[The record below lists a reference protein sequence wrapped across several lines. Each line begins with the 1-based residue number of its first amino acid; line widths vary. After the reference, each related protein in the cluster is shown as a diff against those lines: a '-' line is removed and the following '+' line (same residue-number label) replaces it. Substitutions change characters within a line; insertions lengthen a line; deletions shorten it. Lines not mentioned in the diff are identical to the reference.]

1 MSNENP
7 GEGGSYLLDPKTGK
21 RTKIKPEEGLVRTG
35 KRTLIKRT
43 LPSPEKNTEVKTD
56 DTTDQQT
63 ESND

>member
-21 RTKIKPEEGLVRTG
+21 RT
-35 KRTLIKRT
+35 LIKRT
-43 LPSPEKNTEVKTD
+43 LPSPDKNTEVKTD

-63 ESND
+63 ESNDWNRISV

>member
-21 RTKIKPEEGLVRTG
+21 RT
-35 KRTLIKRT
+35 LIKRT
-43 LPSPEKNTEVKTD
+43 LPSPDKNTEVKTD

-63 ESND
+63 ESNDWNRVSI

>member
-21 RTKIKPEEGLVRTG
+21 RTLV
-35 KRTLIKRT
+35 KRT
-43 LPSPEKNTEVKTD
+43 LPSPEKNTEVNTD

>member
-21 RTKIKPEEGLVRTG
+21 RT
-35 KRTLIKRT
+35 LIKRT
-43 LPSPEKNTEVKTD
+43 LPSPDKNTEVKTD

-63 ESND
+63 ESNDWNRISI

>member
-7 GEGGSYLLDPKTGK
+7 GEGGSYLLDPK
-21 RTKIKPEEGLVRTG
+21 TG

-63 ESND
+63 ESNDWNRISV

>member
-21 RTKIKPEEGLVRTG
+21 RTLV
-35 KRTLIKRT
+35 KRT
-43 LPSPEKNTEVKTD
+43 LPSPEKSPEKSTEVKTD

-63 ESND
+63 ESNDWNRVSI